1 MLFYILLCS
10 SDYIF
15 DHLFMVTMHFLF
27 LFTLIACVLLSIV
40 SEPFSNLIET
50 WMLIAYFYRCPSNS
64 HGYLFNTLLCY
75 VPTQFSTMSGAI
87 KLGSATFTRLSEN
100 FVKSPISL
108 RCVPLLISNAS
119 FMNIYFLQV
128 NRYHLLS

>member
-1 MLFYILLCS
+1 MSSIIYMLIYILLCS

-15 DHLFMVTMHFLF
+15 NHLFMVTMHFLF

-87 KLGSATFTRLSEN
+87 RLGHLILQLNRFHLVSLCYHKDET
-100 FVKSPISL
+100 IS
-108 RCVPLLISNAS
+108 
-119 FMNIYFLQV
+119 
-128 NRYHLLS
+128 